1 MDRYQT
7 GFSLIEALV
16 SLLVLSIG
24 LLGLGQLQAR
34 LSVASLNQ
42 ASAAYA
48 RLLQDNLYEKTMSY
62 EISGIAGSSPESDT
76 VATPSTLYTVQ
87 LTRSATEN
95 LAITGIA
102 LEWTDLD
109 STRTEIITSTL
120 STYPSL
126 IDTRWLLTSPL
137 SPDCP
142 C

>member
-1 MDRYQT
+1 MDRHQT

-48 RLLQDNLYEKTMSY
+48 RLVQSNLYEKTISY
-62 EISGIAGSSPESDT
+62 EISNIAGSTPVSET
-76 VATPSTLYTVQ
+76 VATPSSLYTIQ
-87 LTRSATEN
+87 LSRSVNES
-95 LAITGIA
+95 LAITRIA

-109 STRTEIITSTL
+109 STQSEIITSTL
-120 STYPSL
+120 STYPRL
-126 IDTRWLLTSPL
+126 VDTRQLLTAPVSRV
-137 SPDCP
+137 CP